1 MPCVRP
7 LLLWCGLLLPAL
19 FAGCQNNP
27 FGPQGQAQLQKM
39 QQDQQTLIA
48 ENRRL
53 VDERVKLDRDNQ
65 EHSKLLAQSQQ
76 LVQQRENELAL
87 VQNQLREVTGQ
98 LAQVQSQKT
107 DAENQAQAL
116 LASSRRHGGATI
128 KANNSLRANL
138 PQFTV
143 PGVQARVE
151 GDLVRISI
159 AADQLFQSGTATLL
173 PDAPN
178 LIDSVAAEISRRYG
192 DQIVGI
198 EGHTDTN
205 TGQWSAA
212 GGPSMATG
220 HQVSVSQAGAVY
232 EQIAQRGRLRAA
244 QMFVVGFGPNHPLYS
259 NADPA
264 GRAANRRV
272 ELVIYPDRVGG

>member
-1 MPCVRP
+1 MRCVRP
-7 LLLWCGLLLPAL
+7 LLLVCTLLPAIV
-19 FAGCQNNP
+19 GCQNGP
-27 FGPQGQAQLQKM
+27 LAPQGQAQLQKL

-76 LVQQRENELAL
+76 LVQQRENELTL

-128 KANNSLRANL
+128 KANNSLRSNL
-138 PQFTV
+138 PQFNLQ
-143 PGVQARVE
+143 GVQSRVE
-151 GDLVRISI
+151 GDLVRITIS
-159 AADQLFQSGTATLL
+159 ADQIFQSGTSTLL

-178 LIDSVAAEISRRYG
+178 LIDSVAAEIARRYG

-198 EGHTDTN
+198 EGHTSSN
-205 TGQWSAA
+205 NGQWSSA
-212 GGPSMATG
+212 GGPSLSTG
-220 HQVSVSQAGAVY
+220 HQVSVAQAGAVY

-244 QMFVVGFGPNHPLYS
+244 QMFVVGFGANHPLYS

-264 GRAANRRV
+264 GQAANRRV
-272 ELVIYPDRVGG
+272 ELVIYPDRAGG

>member
-7 LLLWCGLLLPAL
+7 FLLSCGFLLPVL
-19 FAGCQNNP
+19 AGCQSNP
-27 FGPQGQAQLQKM
+27 LAPQGQAQLQKL

-76 LVQQRENELAL
+76 LVQQRENELSL
-87 VQNQLREVTGQ
+87 VQNQLREVTAQ
-98 LAQVQSQKT
+98 LAQANSQKT
-107 DAENQAQAL
+107 DAENQAKAL

-128 KANNSLRANL
+128 TANNSLRANL
-138 PQFTV
+138 PQFNLA
-143 PGVQARVE
+143 GVQARVE
-151 GDLVRISI
+151 GDLIRITIS
-159 AADQLFQSGTATLL
+159 ADQLFQAGTATLL
-173 PDAPN
+173 PEAPN
-178 LIDSVAAEISRRYG
+178 LIDNIAAEIARRYG

-198 EGHTDTN
+198 EGHTDSTN
-205 TGQWSAA
+205 GQWSSA
-212 GGPSMATG
+212 GGPSLATG
-220 HQVSVSQAGAVY
+220 HQVSVAQAGAVY
-232 EQIAQRGRLRAA
+232 EQIAGRGRLRAS

-272 ELVIYPDRVGG
+272 ELVIYPDRAGG